1 MRFMSTKNE
10 IRIFVNVIFCMICL
24 QSSILMGQT
33 RCQEG
38 YLTTPDVFNW
48 YCKASIYEDIRT
60 DKLSLETLLK
70 STNQTCWLVYSDRDD
85 NKLALSPGGRTKSG
99 DQLSFMEPLAVKA
112 VSGNWVNVYSRVLN
126 VNGVIQS
133 NVDRGWIQAKF
144 LILSSYSTLNEKSL
158 PAKAMALISFSGKV
172 DDTKSNLL
180 EYKFYY
186 GPLLEKEKGKSRRF
200 VIYYVLK
207 ELEGVKLLSRTDKLS
222 GSDLELKSNVAG
234 WMSNFH
240 ITSWDHR
247 ICLEPSD
254 GSRAKLEYVN
264 KTIPVFPGLELLK
277 KFRDEGG
284 LDQTAPGAIMRYTL
298 NDGARQNCYIMR
310 MPVLDNIN
318 ESSVLKEVATLGR
331 LDNPGTNEGLS
342 SVKLADNM
350 KRLQE
355 LKDKLENLNILFVID
370 ATQSMAPFYKA
381 IASSIPSVI
390 DNIKK
395 SGSNNNLRVGAVFYR
410 DYPDGELACEVE
422 PLTANHK
429 LVTDR
434 ILSTVCGSK
443 DRDIPEAQYNG
454 MIKGIKEA
462 GFVKGHSNVI
472 VLIGDAGNHVPDPQ
486 SKTIEEVTNLMAE
499 YSTSLIAYQVNFGSD
514 ASYSDFNSDVQKYLR
529 NTGRRIVEGKNF
541 NVNLNTTNIQNTYE
555 LSFTDKATSTPLNLF
570 MFGRFSYA
578 SHAQAM
584 PTHILQQNI
593 VESIFTFNQ
602 WVTKIIVEIESQTQD
617 GDASVKGPEGNIYSD
632 AIQDYVCEKMNLSK
646 SECELLFSKVKEF
659 SFIGYTANRFY
670 SANQDCFMPVVF
682 LSETEL
688 SSVIKTFNAINSAYS
703 GNESE
708 SIVKAALKNALVEQ
722 TKKML
727 GDKDEEAILN
737 RTLDEIWYAI
747 LAIPFDQSR
756 RYGNLATTKLR
767 DIDKI
772 DSNTFKL
779 FMKNLENSLNKF
791 HLDRFRDCSFEL
803 ADQRYYWIKLSSFP
817 GNE

>member
-1 MRFMSTKNE
+1 MSTKNG
-10 IRIFVNVIFCMICL
+10 IRILANMIFCMICL
-24 QSSILMGQT
+24 QSAILMGQT
-33 RCQEG
+33 RCQDG

-48 YCKASIYEDIRT
+48 YCKGDIYEDLRT
-60 DKLSLETLLK
+60 DRLSLETLLK

-126 VNGVIQS
+126 VNGIIQS

-144 LILSSYSTLNEKSL
+144 LILSSYSILNEKSL

-172 DDTKSNLL
+172 EDTKSNLQ
-180 EYKFYY
+180 EYKFYF
-186 GPLLEKEKGKSRRF
+186 GPLLDKQKGKSRKF

-207 ELEGVKLLSRTDKLS
+207 ELEGVKLLSKADKLS
-222 GSDLELKSNVAG
+222 GSDLELASNVAG

-254 GSRAKLEYVN
+254 GSRAKQEYGN
-264 KTIPVFPGLELLK
+264 KTIPVFPDQGLLE
-277 KFRDEGG
+277 KFIGEGG
-284 LDQTAPGAIMRYTL
+284 IDQAAPGAIMRYTL
-298 NDGARQNCYIMR
+298 SDAARQNCYIMR
-310 MPVLDNIN
+310 MPVIDNIN
-318 ESSVLKEVATLGR
+318 GSSVLKKVATVGR
-331 LDNPGTNEGLS
+331 LDNGDENRSQS
-342 SVKLADNM
+342 SVNLAELM

-355 LKDKLENLNILFVID
+355 TKDKLENLNILFVID
-370 ATQSMAPFYKA
+370 ATQSMSPFYKA
-381 IASSIPSVI
+381 IAHSIPTVI
-390 DNIKK
+390 GKIKD

-429 LVTDR
+429 LITDR
-434 ILSTVCGSK
+434 ILSTVCGGNK
-443 DRDIPEAQYNG
+443 DKDIPEAQYNA

-486 SKTIEEVTNLMAE
+486 GKTIDEVTNLMAE
-499 YSTSLIAYQVNFGSD
+499 YATSLIAYQVNFGTD

-529 NTGRRIVEGKNF
+529 NTGRRMVEGKNY
-541 NVNLNTTNIQNTYE
+541 NVNLNTSNIQNTYE
-555 LSFTDKATSTPLNLF
+555 ISFTNKTTTTPLNLF

-578 SHAQAM
+578 SHTQAM
-584 PTHILQQNI
+584 PTHILEQNI
-593 VESIFTFNQ
+593 VESIFTYNR
-602 WVTKIIVEIESQTQD
+602 WVTSLLVDIERLVQD
-617 GDASVKGPEGNIYSD
+617 EDTSGERIDGKEYDLEVWRYI
-632 AIQDYVCEKMNLSK
+632 CEKMQLSK
-646 SECELLFSKVKEF
+646 SECEILKSKVKEF
-659 SFIGYTANRFY
+659 SFIGYTGNRFY

-708 SIVKAALKNALVEQ
+708 SIVKSALKNALVEQ
-722 TKKML
+722 TKRML
-727 GDKDEEAILN
+727 GDLDEEAILN

-756 RYGNLATTKLR
+756 RYGDLAKTKLR

-772 DSNTFKL
+772 DGNTFKL
-779 FMKNLENSLNKF
+779 FMKNLESSLNKF
-791 HLDRFRDCSFEL
+791 HMDKFRDCSFEL